1 MGRIR
6 FSGRPGKR
14 TDADGN
20 LLGTY
25 LDSLSVPER
34 KKLLIAYGLDE
45 KDDFKDKVRN
55 IMLYKKII
63 LIKF

>member
-45 KDDFKDKVRN
+45 KDDFKDKVRD
-55 IMLYKKII
+55 I
-63 LIKF
+63 L